1 MLVIQNHPHRAGS
14 HLRRELVRCPAC
26 HGSTFSRVGASG
38 KPGAVHLEV
47 DAQVTLS
54 VERGKLA
61 AEPPGS
67 RRKRYSMMK
76 LLKGQAGMKH
86 LTAEVAWVQEGEP
99 VGREI
104 G

>member
-1 MLVIQNHPHRAGS
+1 MTIP
-14 HLRRELVRCPAC
+14 PAL
-26 HGSTFSRVGASG
+26 F
-38 KPGAVHLEV
+38 KLIDLEV
-47 DAQVTLS
+47 DAQVTPS

-61 AEPPGS
+61 AEPPGP
-67 RRKRYSMMK
+67 RRKRYSMAT

-86 LTAEVAWVQEGEP
+86 LTAEVAWVQKGEP